1 MSGLHVNWRKSFL
14 YPVNEVPNME
24 IFKSILGGEVGVLP
38 TTYLGMPLG
47 TKSNFMEIR
56 DGVIEKCEKRLA
68 RWKSQYLSLGGRLT
82 LINSVLDALPTY
94 MMSLFPI
101 PPGIIN
107 RLDSIRRNFLW
118 QGNKERRGFHLVKW
132 KTVIT
137 EKRVGGLGIK
147 NMKNQSKAL
156 RMKWLWKYSND
167 NQNLWGS
174 VIKAKYEES
183 DSWMTKEVTTPYG
196 VSLWKS
202 IRELWNKFK
211 PNTKIK
217 VVDGIKT
224 RFWKDDWHAEGNME
238 TLFPDIHNLVL
249 QQQST
254 IADLWTPQGW
264 NFVFRRHLNDWEIP
278 RVTEFFR
285 SIDQFSGLEMGRDRL
300 QWLGNSKGVF
310 KVGAVYKKLNH
321 PNLQLLKWPWKHI
334 WKAKIPYKVS
344 CFVWLLAK
352 EAVLTQENL
361 MKRGITL
368 CSRCFFLWEN
378 CRNSQSF
385 VYPMRSHWL
394 VVEFVPE
401 T

>member
-1 MSGLHVNWRKSFL
+1 MIKNACNEGWLRGFEVARAGRESLEITHLLYADDTLIFCDAEEDHLKILRLILVIFEAMSGLHVNWRKSFL

-24 IFKSILGGEVGVLP
+24 ILKSILGGEVGVLP

-47 TKSNFMEIR
+47 AKSNSMEIW

-107 RLDSIRRNFLW
+107 RLDSIRRKFLW
-118 QGNKERRGFHLVKW
+118 QGNKERRGYHLVKW

-202 IRELWNKFK
+202 IRELWNEFK
-211 PNTKIK
+211 PNTMIK

-264 NFVFRRHLNDWEIP
+264 NFVFRRHLNGWEIP
-278 RVTEFFR
+278 RVTNFFR
-285 SIDQFSGLEMGRDRL
+285 SIDQFSGLEIGR
-300 QWLGNSKGVF
+300 V
-310 KVGAVYKKLNH
+310 VGK
-321 PNLQLLKWPWKHI
+321 Q
-334 WKAKIPYKVS
+334 
-344 CFVWLLAK
+344 
-352 EAVLTQENL
+352 
-361 MKRGITL
+361 
-368 CSRCFFLWEN
+368 SRDF
-378 CRNSQSF
+378 
-385 VYPMRSHWL
+385 
-394 VVEFVPE
+394 
-401 T
+401 

>member
-1 MSGLHVNWRKSFL
+1 
-14 YPVNEVPNME
+14 ME
-24 IFKSILGGEVGVLP
+24 ILKSILGGEVGVLP

-47 TKSNFMEIR
+47 VKSNSIEIW

-82 LINSVLDALPTY
+82 LINYVLDALPTY
-94 MMSLFPI
+94 VMSLFPI
-101 PPGIIN
+101 PPGMIN
-107 RLDSIRRNFLW
+107 RLDSIRKKNLW
-118 QGNKERRGFHLVKW
+118 QGNKERRGYHLVKS

-137 EKRVGGLGIK
+137 EKRVGGMGIK

-167 NQNLWGS
+167 NQKLWGS

-202 IRELWNKFK
+202 IRELWNEFK

-224 RFWKDDWHAEGNME
+224 RFGRMIGMQKEIWR
-238 TLFPDIHNLVL
+238 LFPDIHYLVL

-285 SIDQFSGLEMGRDRL
+285 SIDQFSGLEIGRDRFHYSSGPEDIYGKPRSPTRCL
-300 QWLGNSKGVF
+300 ALCEVTGQLW
-310 KVGAVYKKLNH
+310 
-321 PNLQLLKWPWKHI
+321 NLFLRLKNISWSMPGRISEALYSWEEAGTQAKNRSNWRIVPATIWWTI
-334 WKAKIPYKVS
+334 WKEKNLKVFEDRES
-344 CFVWLLAK
+344 SMQQKQISTW
-352 EAVLTQENL
+352 AVLGPYLQVNPD
-361 MKRGITL
+361 
-368 CSRCFFLWEN
+368 
-378 CRNSQSF
+378 
-385 VYPMRSHWL
+385 PMIPCL
-394 VVEFVPE
+394 
-401 T
+401 